1 MKFQPDR
8 IDGLSVSG
16 YDSSWLAVN
25 GVRYS
30 HGLLINAS
38 GSLKAW
44 PCDYFAD
51 IEISH
56 IDLIAPHET
65 EIVLLG
71 CGKKQIFPSKTMS
84 NAFIARGIGLEAMST
99 AAACRTFNILAAEGR
114 KVAAILL
121 LEEPATRVIDTW
133 LKN

>member
-8 IDGLSVSG
+8 INGLSVSG

-25 GVRYS
+25 GVRYGHS
-30 HGLLINAS
+30 LLINAS
-38 GSLKAW
+38 GLLQTW
-44 PCDYFAD
+44 PCEYFAD
-51 IEISH
+51 IQTPH
-56 IDLIAPHET
+56 LDLIDPLEA

-71 CGKKQIFPSKTMS
+71 CGKKQLFPSATIS
-84 NAFIARGIGLEAMST
+84 NSFLARGIGLESMST

-121 LEEPATRVIDTW
+121 LEEPVM
-133 LKN
+133 